1 MPKHYQPNLESIS
14 THTIPQWYHDSKF
27 GIFIHWGIYS
37 VPAFAQPTGGSEPFL
52 LMSVGLPTI
61 LMQNGIAIVYV
72 VDLAHL
78 MSNL

>member
-1 MPKHYQPNLESIS
+1 MIANSVFSFIGEFTLFLLLHNL
-14 THTIPQWYHDSKF
+14 P
-27 GIFIHWGIYS
+27 
-37 VPAFAQPTGGSEPFL
+37 GGSEPFL

-78 MSNL
+78 MSII